1 MGMMSTTAVFSLGGD
16 FLGGLGILPS
26 ELIQSRYEAGFQSK
40 GLIDQIPLVGVGA
53 DAVNLANSIKKYAE
67 GDTEGVDIAKRALRL
82 VPLTNVIGVQNALRY
97 GLDELE
103 D

>member
-1 MGMMSTTAVFSLGGD
+1 M
-16 FLGGLGILPS
+16 
-26 ELIQSRYEAGFQSK
+26 
-40 GLIDQIPLVGVGA
+40 
-53 DAVNLANSIKKYAE
+53 NLANSIKKYAE